1 VIFNGHGG
9 NDSVLFSVI
18 QELKER
24 LDSDIY
30 LVKWWDLAIDEIKKT
45 TEPPFFYA
53 CDKEISAYLLGQRVD
68 HGKLKAEVRIL
79 KPKFVK
85 HDFLAGGPKVYA
97 ATPPMTTLGGTGLG
111 GRFIQSR
118 KRERRKDSLLH
129 WAIADRLDTMSLSTD
144 RIYKLGRIMTPSCSS
159 PIATYLLSK

>member
-1 VIFNGHGG
+1 
-9 NDSVLFSVI
+9 VI

-53 CDKEISAYLLGQRVD
+53 CDKEISAYVLGQRVD

-85 HDFLAGGPKVYA
+85 HDFLVGGPKVYA
-97 ATPPMTTLGGTGLG
+97 ATPPMTTLGGTGSVG
-111 GRFIQSR
+111 
-118 KRERRKDSLLH
+118 DSFKAAKEKGEKTLFC
-129 WAIADRLDTMSLSTD
+129 IRQ
-144 RIYKLGRIMTPSCSS
+144 
-159 PIATYLLSK
+159 